1 MREIKITIPPIE
13 RQRDALNLYEGKAYY
28 IERRDS
34 LHGDVFAV
42 VRRSSGETVA
52 LYDVP
57 WEASEAA
64 QKMERESNQT
74 SLF

>member
-1 MREIKITIPPIE
+1 MKEVKITIPPIE
-13 RQRDALNLYEGKAYY
+13 QQRDALNLYEGDAYY
-28 IERRDS
+28 VERRDS

-52 LYDVP
+52 LFGVP

-64 QKMERESNQT
+64 RKMERESNQQ